1 MSKNYRLVRK
11 STVVKNSVGQQFKL
25 GGYRPEKQNSQDK
38 KYSAKRDRPVP
49 PKADL
54 RSYMTPV
61 ENQGNTNSCT
71 ANAVAGAYE
80 YLANRLLGKS
90 EDVSRLFIYYNARE
104 LDGDCGQDEG
114 TYLKSCVKVLRKYG
128 ACSENTWSFDLN
140 QILEQPHKQAYKEA
154 ANFIVEE
161 AARVDVDLHAMKSC
175 LAEGYPFA
183 FGLQLFSSFQ
193 QAGSNGLVPMP
204 DPDNEKHDGGHAML
218 CVGYSDPDQVFI
230 VRNSWGGEWGEQGYC
245 YIPYDYMT
253 KPQLNGDCWTIRQVS
268 DLDLSQG
275 IQGNSSS
282 LFDGARAAIATAFQ
296 APGAIRNP
304 SVIAL
309 LDETHSETYT
319 VEYEEELVYVE
330 NKGFV
335 LADAFENL
343 DLLYFQEDDETDE
356 ETEDSYEEETEFE
369 FHETVEIYEEETSEE
384 TEDTYEESE
393 EEESEEA
400 EDDEEI
406 EDSYEE
412 EDSEENEETEDDE
425 IEEDS
430 EETEDTYEE
439 ESDEENSEETE
450 DSYEEESE
458 EEEFDEETEDT
469 YEEESEAEEEESEET
484 EDIYEE
490 ESEEETEDAY
500 EEEIEDSYEEQSE
513 EQPEESYEED
523 AGADE
528 GSGYEE

>member
-1 MSKNYRLVRK
+1 MSKNYRRVRK
-11 STVVKNSVGQQFKL
+11 STIVKNSVGQQFKL

-38 KYSAKRDRPVP
+38 KYSANRDRPLP

-61 ENQGNTNSCT
+61 ENQGNSNSCT

-80 YLANRLLGKS
+80 YLANRLLGQSK
-90 EDVSRLFIYYNARE
+90 DVSRLFIYYNARE
-104 LDGDCGQDEG
+104 LDGDCSQDEG

-161 AARVDVDLHAMKSC
+161 AARVDVDLHAMQSC
-175 LAEGYPFA
+175 LADGYPFA

-218 CVGYSDPDQVFI
+218 CVGYSDPDRVFI
-230 VRNSWGGEWGEQGYC
+230 VRNSWGEEWGEQGYC

-253 KPQLNGDCWTIRQVS
+253 KPDLNHDCWTIRQVS
-268 DLDLSQG
+268 DRDLSQG

-296 APGAIRNP
+296 APGAIRKP

-309 LDETHSETYT
+309 LEKTHSETYT

-330 NKGFV
+330 NQGFV

-343 DLLYFQEDDETDE
+343 DFLYFQEYDEETEETDE
-356 ETEDSYEEETEFE
+356 EESEFYEE
-369 FHETVEIYEEETSEE
+369 TV
-384 TEDTYEESE
+384 DTYEEESE
-393 EEESEEA
+393 EE
-400 EDDEEI
+400 
-406 EDSYEE
+406 
-412 EDSEENEETEDDE
+412 
-425 IEEDS
+425 S

-439 ESDEENSEETE
+439 EPE
-450 DSYEEESE
+450 EEESE
-458 EEEFDEETEDT
+458 ETD
-469 YEEESEAEEEESEET
+469 EEEESEET
-484 EDIYEE
+484 EDTDEETEDEEMEEESEESEESEAAYEDEFEETEDTDEEESEEEESEESEGAYEE
-490 ESEEETEDAY
+490 ESEEET
-500 EEEIEDSYEEQSE
+500 
-513 EQPEESYEED
+513 EESYEED

-528 GSGYEE
+528 GGDYEE

>member
-1 MSKNYRLVRK
+1 MSKNYRQVRK

-25 GGYRPEKQNSQDK
+25 GGYRPEKQNSKDK
-38 KYSAKRDRPVP
+38 KYSAKRDRPLP

-54 RSYMTPV
+54 RLYMTPV
-61 ENQGNTNSCT
+61 ENQGGSNSCT

-104 LDGDCGQDEG
+104 LDGDSSQDEG

-140 QILEQPHKQAYKEA
+140 QILEQPHKQAYAEA

-161 AARVDVDLHAMKSC
+161 AARVDVDLHAMQSC
-175 LAEGYPFA
+175 LADGYPFA

-193 QAGSNGLVPMP
+193 QAGSDGLVPMP

-230 VRNSWGGEWGEQGYC
+230 VRNSWGDEWGEHGYC

-253 KPQLNGDCWTIRQVS
+253 KPELNGDCWTIRQVS
-268 DLDLSQG
+268 DRDLSQG
-275 IQGNSSS
+275 IQGSSAS

-296 APGAIRNP
+296 APGAIRKP

-309 LDETHSETYT
+309 LEETYEAYT
-319 VEYEEELVYVE
+319 VEYEEELVYVK

-356 ETEDSYEEETEFE
+356 ETEDGYEEESEETEFYEETVSSYEEESDETEDD
-369 FHETVEIYEEETSEE
+369 EE
-384 TEDTYEESE
+384 TEDSYEEESE
-393 EEESEEA
+393 EEESEETY
-400 EDDEEI
+400 ET
-406 EDSYEE
+406 EE
-412 EDSEENEETEDDE
+412 E
-425 IEEDS
+425 
-430 EETEDTYEE
+430 
-439 ESDEENSEETE
+439 SEETE

-458 EEEFDEETEDT
+458 EEESEET
-469 YEEESEAEEEESEET
+469 YETEEESEET
-484 EDIYEE
+484 EDSYEE
-490 ESEEETEDAY
+490 ESEEES
-500 EEEIEDSYEEQSE
+500 EETEDSYEEDAEEETAEESE
-513 EQPEESYEED
+513 EIEDTYEEETEESYEED
-523 AGADE
+523 AGAD
-528 GSGYEE
+528 GGDDSEE